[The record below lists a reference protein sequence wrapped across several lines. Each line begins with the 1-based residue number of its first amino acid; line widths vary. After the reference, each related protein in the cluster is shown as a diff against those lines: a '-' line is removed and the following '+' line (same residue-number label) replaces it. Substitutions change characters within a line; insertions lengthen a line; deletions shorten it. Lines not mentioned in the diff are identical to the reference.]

1 MDRLLYLYIA
11 TGVFGIGVILV
22 DFFTN
27 AISSFQADG
36 GDGDGADDGDDGD
49 DGDDTEGDHDTR
61 ISDVLHTSGRAQDME
76 LSEHEDGSYIVD
88 YKKHKSSII
97 LEFISWL
104 RTLVYFAAGFG
115 IIGTFAILTGES
127 RISSLLWSIPVGI
140 VTVLIFK
147 IFKHIQNKKLDSS
160 FRERELLN
168 LPGEALLPIT
178 GSSMGKVRITFGSV
192 TLERYAKLA
201 SADSPVKK
209 GDKVVICNVD
219 KDVVYIQKQ

>member
-11 TGVFGIGVILV
+11 TGVFGIGVIIV

-27 AISSFQADG
+27 AISSFQTDG
-36 GDGDGADDGDDGD
+36 GDGYGADDGDGDANGD
-49 DGDDTEGDHDTR
+49 DGDDSNDSDQHHDTR
-61 ISDVLHTSGRAQDME
+61 ISDVLRHG
-76 LSEHEDGSYIVD
+76 DGSYMVD
-88 YKKHKSSII
+88 YKRHKSSMV
-97 LEFISWL
+97 LEFIGWL

-127 RISSLLWSIPVGI
+127 RISSLLWSIPVGL

-147 IFKHIQNKKLDSS
+147 AFKHIQNKKLDSS
-160 FRERELLN
+160 FTERELIN
-168 LPGEALLPIT
+168 LSGEALLSIE
-178 GSSMGKVRITFGSV
+178 GASMGKVRITFGSM

-219 KDVVYIQKQ
+219 NDVVYIQKQ